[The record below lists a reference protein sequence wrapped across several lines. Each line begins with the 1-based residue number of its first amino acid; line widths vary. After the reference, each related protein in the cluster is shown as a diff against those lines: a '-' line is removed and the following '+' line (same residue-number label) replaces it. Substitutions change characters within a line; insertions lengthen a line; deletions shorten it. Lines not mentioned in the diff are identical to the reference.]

1 VEQVEDTKA
10 RRRFGLF
17 RWLIVLLIVLN
28 VFAAR
33 AIAPILPAIEVP
45 AEKIT
50 HLFGDYYLTN
60 TIVATLIG
68 DVILILMA
76 FAVFRAT
83 RRGDEVLTGIAGIVE
98 LMVEGING
106 LVESTAGKAAKRM
119 NPPPERQPSAS
130 SPGLQ
135 RSSWWYWLRICW
147 S

>member
-60 TIVATLIG
+60 TIVATCRHTDWRCDPDPHGFCGIPG
-68 DVILILMA
+68 D
-76 FAVFRAT
+76 
-83 RRGDEVLTGIAGIVE
+83 
-98 LMVEGING
+98 
-106 LVESTAGKAAKRM
+106 KAW
-119 NPPPERQPSAS
+119 
-130 SPGLQ
+130 G
-135 RSSWWYWLRICW
+135 
-147 S
+147 